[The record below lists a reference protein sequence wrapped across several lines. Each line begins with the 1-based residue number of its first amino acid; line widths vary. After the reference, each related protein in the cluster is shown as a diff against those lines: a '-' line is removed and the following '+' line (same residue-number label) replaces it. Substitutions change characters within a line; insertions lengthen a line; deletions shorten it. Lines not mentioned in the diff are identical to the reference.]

1 MSQYR
6 VAQELRHDRG
16 RHYDKA
22 QGVRR
27 GARVRATIRSPK
39 HATRRSVREVCAQ
52 AGPGCAPG
60 APNPVLTQCIVSESL
75 FGTLFTRFFKT
86 KKNLNK
92 IK

>member
-6 VAQELRHDRG
+6 AAQELQHDRG
-16 RHYDKA
+16 RRCDKEQRA
-22 QGVRR
+22 HR
-27 GARVRATIRSPK
+27 GARVRATILTSK

-75 FGTLFTRFFKT
+75 FGTLFTRFKKKKT
-86 KKNLNK
+86 
-92 IK
+92 I